1 MPKRKH
7 RNHRNPV
14 NRNAIQTGSIA
25 TPEMKERLTSHT
37 VLPNDTLLVGFDF
50 THGADNR
57 DNNVLIV
64 GHKEGEYLQIINAF
78 QGEEAERIFK
88 LLTTVKNTEEK
99 KEDQNK

>member
-1 MPKRKH
+1 MAKRKR
-7 RNHRNPV
+7 RNHKRPV
-14 NRNAIQTGSIA
+14 GANTVQTQSVA
-25 TPEMKERLTSHT
+25 SPELRERLTSHT

-57 DNNVLIV
+57 DNSVLIV

-78 QGEEAERIFK
+78 QGEEAESIFK

-99 KEDQNK
+99 KEDQSE